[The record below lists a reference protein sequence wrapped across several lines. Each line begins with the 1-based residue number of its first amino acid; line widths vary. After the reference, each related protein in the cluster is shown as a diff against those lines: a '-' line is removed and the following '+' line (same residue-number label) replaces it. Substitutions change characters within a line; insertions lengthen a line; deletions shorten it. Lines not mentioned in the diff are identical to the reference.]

1 MLLPPAVA
9 ALGDVAGTWTRR
21 QALAAG
27 LTAGQIDARLAAGL
41 WQVLQRGVYTDG
53 GTTPHPTQ
61 RAGAACLAG
70 GRGAVA
76 AGRTAARVHRFPLI
90 DDEDPATGR
99 REIGIDEVAL
109 RAGVHRAARA
119 VDRPAATPG
128 MLRMSQELLP
138 PEDVVRVSG
147 VRVMTKVRTLFCLAR
162 DLPFEAAVAATDH
175 ALRVGDVTKDELT
188 ALAERLAGQR
198 GVTAFRRVIA
208 FADPRAESVHESVT
222 RVVVTTPELPEWT
235 PQLKVRS
242 KGRVVAR
249 VDLGNDSLRLAVE
262 ADGAAFH
269 SGKAVAKDRTRD
281 ELIGRLAW
289 HAVHVSWFDARVRQD
304 AVRARVRGV
313 AAARQSSAA

>member
-9 ALGDVAGTWTRR
+9 ALGDAAGVWTRQ

-53 GTTPHPTQ
+53 GTTPHPAQ

-76 AGRTAARVHRFPLI
+76 AGRTAARVHRIPLI
-90 DDEDPATGR
+90 DDDDPATGR
-99 REIGIDEVAL
+99 RDIGIDEVAL
-109 RAGVHRAARA
+109 RAGVHRATRTID
-119 VDRPAATPG
+119 VPSSEPRT
-128 MLRMSQELLP
+128 LRMSQEILL

-175 ALRVGDVTKDELT
+175 ALRAGDVTKDELT
-188 ALAERLAGQR
+188 RLAERLAGYR
-198 GVTAFRRVIA
+198 GITAFRRVIA
-208 FADPRAESVHESVT
+208 FADERAESVHESVT
-222 RVVVTTPELPEWT
+222 RVVVTSPELPEWT
-235 PQLKVRS
+235 PQLKIRS
-242 KGRVVAR
+242 GGRIVAR
-249 VDLGNDSLRLAVE
+249 VDLGNDAFLLAVE
-262 ADGAAFH
+262 ADGTAFH
-269 SGKAVAKDRTRD
+269 SGKAVAKDHSRD
-281 ELIGRLAW
+281 ELIGRLSW

-304 AVRARVRGV
+304 AVRARVRAV
-313 AAARQSSAA
+313 AATRQASS